1 MSKKIEFG
9 FANEMNPSGSW
20 EGIGIKQDLMLT
32 DAEYYGSIQ
41 YGDESLIIAKVLED
55 KYGRYPELV
64 NKFIVREAL
73 VDLYKDGSGVLFLN
87 QERTLIC
94 KKLEELLNRKQII
107 EKITDINSIKNIC
120 SAGGTNRAFDMIAMD
135 DTIVATSIKPL
146 VFKDKKDTINRCRG
160 SISNLQQRLDE
171 KTNNFSR

>member
-1 MSKKIEFG
+1 MSKRIEFG
-9 FANEMNPSGSW
+9 YANEMNPSGSW
-20 EGIGIKQDLMLT
+20 EGIGINQSLLLT

-41 YGDESLIIAKVLED
+41 YGDESLIIAKVLKDE
-55 KYGRYPELV
+55 YGRFPELLD
-64 NKFIVREAL
+64 KFIVREAL
-73 VDLYKDGSGVLFLN
+73 VDLYKDGSGILFLN
-87 QERTLIC
+87 QEKTLIC

-120 SAGGTNRAFDMIAMD
+120 SAGGTTRAFDMIAMD

-146 VFKDKKDTINRCRG
+146 VFKDKKDAINRCRG
-160 SISNLQQRLDE
+160 SISNMQKQLEE